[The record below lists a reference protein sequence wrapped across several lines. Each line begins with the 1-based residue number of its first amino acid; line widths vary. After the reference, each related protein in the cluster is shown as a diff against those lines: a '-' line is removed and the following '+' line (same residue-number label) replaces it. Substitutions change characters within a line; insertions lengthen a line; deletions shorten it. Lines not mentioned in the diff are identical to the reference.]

1 MSVEVP
7 LIKVKSDPSCQSKCV
22 ISYDRVVSYR
32 GEPPCV
38 LTFQSSELGEHQ
50 FSGIDVFEC
59 LCNLRRFL
67 EEKGWRI
74 LCNGARFDA
83 YPSGMSRDMSGG
95 HKLYIRKIGQHPQ
108 RSDLVKIFDKAE
120 PEKIGTIE
128 EQLSY
133 YKQWLESI
141 SL

>member
-7 LIKVKSDPSCQSKCV
+7 LIKVGSNPSCQSKCV

-38 LTFQSSELGEHQ
+38 LTFQNSEFGEQQ
-50 FSGIDVFEC
+50 FSGKDIFEC

-67 EEKGWRI
+67 EEKDWRI
-74 LCNGARFDA
+74 LCNGACFDA
-83 YPSGMSRDMSGG
+83 YPSGMSRDMGG
-95 HKLYIRKIGQHPQ
+95 GYKLYIRQMGQHPQ
-108 RSDLVKIFDKAE
+108 RSDLVKIFDKTA
-120 PEKIGTIE
+120 PEKIGTVE

-133 YKQWLESI
+133 YRQWLESVG
-141 SL
+141 L